1 VDSRVINL
9 SFKDGRL
16 LGLMTADR
24 HEAIVVGAGPAGLAA
39 GAMLQARG
47 VETLLLERTP
57 QIGDRW
63 RGHYDRLH
71 LHTIRRLSRLPGL
84 AIPRAEGRWVSRDG
98 VARYLEAYARHHRL
112 RVRLGVEVNR
122 IERTDSRWTV
132 RTAEGTTEAPVVVVA
147 TGHNRLPRVPPWQG
161 RESFTGSLIHSSEY
175 RNPEP
180 YRGLDVLIVG
190 TGNSGAEIAV
200 DLAEGGARGIWLSVR
215 TPPNILRRDLLGV
228 PTQAL
233 GVLLRHL
240 PVRVVD
246 AVARATQRLTVGDLS
261 PFGMPSPP
269 RGVYTRLKEEDV
281 LPILDVG
288 LIRMLRRRRVT
299 PVGAVA
305 QFEGHNVILAGGE
318 RLRPDVV
325 IAATGFDRGLEPLLG
340 HLGLI
345 GNRGCPVVN
354 GQHTDPRAPGLFF
367 IGYSNPI
374 SGNLR
379 EIAIDARRIAMAVA
393 QRR

>member
-1 VDSRVINL
+1 
-9 SFKDGRL
+9 
-16 LGLMTADR
+16 MTFHR

-57 QIGDRW
+57 RIGDRW
-63 RGHYDRLH
+63 RKHYDRLH
-71 LHTIRRLSRLPGL
+71 LHTVRKLSGLPGL
-84 AIPRAEGRWVSRDG
+84 PIPRTEGRWVSRDG
-98 VARYLEAYARHHRL
+98 VAQYLEAYARHHRL
-112 RVRLGVEVNR
+112 QVRLGVEVDR
-122 IERTDSRWTV
+122 IERAVGRWSVQTV
-132 RTAEGTTEAPVVVVA
+132 DETTEAQVVVVA

-161 RESFTGSLIHSSEY
+161 GDSFTGSLIHSGEY

-180 YRGLDVLIVG
+180 YRGLDVLIIG

-200 DLAEGGARGIWLSVR
+200 DLAEGGARRIWLSVR

-228 PTQAL
+228 PMQAL

-240 PVRVVD
+240 PARVVD

-261 PFGMPSPP
+261 PFGMPFPP

-281 LPILDVG
+281 IPILDVG
-288 LIRMLRRRRVT
+288 LIGMLRRRRVT

-305 QFEGHNVILAGGE
+305 RFDGPHVILAGGE
-318 RLRPDVV
+318 RFRPDVV
-325 IAATGFDRGLEPLLG
+325 IAAIGFDRGLEPLLG

-345 GNRGCPVVN
+345 GDHGRPVVH
-354 GQHTDPRAPGLFF
+354 GQHSDPRAPGLFF

-379 EIAIDARRIAMAVA
+379 EITIDARRIARTVSRDLSKALTVSG
-393 QRR
+393 

>member
-1 VDSRVINL
+1 
-9 SFKDGRL
+9 
-16 LGLMTADR
+16 MTADR

-39 GAMLQARG
+39 GAMLQARR

-57 QIGDRW
+57 RIGDRW
-63 RGHYDRLH
+63 REHYDRLH
-71 LHTIRRLSRLPGL
+71 LHTVRGLSGLPGL
-84 AIPRAEGRWVSRDG
+84 AIPPAEGRWVPRDG
-98 VARYLEAYARHHRL
+98 VAGYLEAYARHHRL
-112 RVRLGVEVNR
+112 GVRLEVEVYR
-122 IERTDSRWTV
+122 IERTDGGWTV
-132 RTAEGTTEAPVVVVA
+132 RTAEGTSEAPVVVVA

-161 RESFTGSLIHSSEY
+161 RDSFTGSLIHSGEY
-175 RNPEP
+175 RNPTP

-200 DLAEGGARGIWLSVR
+200 DLAEGGARRIWLSVR

-233 GVLLRHL
+233 GVLLRHM

-246 AVARATQRLTVGDLS
+246 AVARVTQRLTVGDLS
-261 PFGMPSPP
+261 PFGMPLPP
-269 RGVYTRLKEEDV
+269 RGVLTRLNEEEAI
-281 LPILDVG
+281 PILDVG
-288 LIRMLRRRRVT
+288 LISMLRRRRVT

-305 QFEGHNVILAGGE
+305 RFEGPNVILAGGD
-318 RLRPDVV
+318 RLCPDVV

-345 GNRGCPVVN
+345 GNRGRPLVH
-354 GQHTDPRAPGLFF
+354 GPRTDPRAPGLFF

-379 EIAIDARRIAMAVA
+379 EIAMDARRIARAVTL
-393 QRR
+393 RS